1 MYAIVYE
8 YVNEWVSYKTQNF
21 VAIQYSIFL
30 SGRAFIMSS
39 NTNNVWLSSRVMV
52 ASTPKR
58 PVFAR
63 VRKHLLFGSGQTAD
77 SPIREIVVLEKS
89 IINNTIE
96 QESLEDRVSNLEKE
110 LEELKRE
117 LAPRRILSKL

>member
-1 MYAIVYE
+1 
-8 YVNEWVSYKTQNF
+8 
-21 VAIQYSIFL
+21 
-30 SGRAFIMSS
+30 MSS

-63 VRKHLLFGSGQTAD
+63 VRKRLLFGSGQTAD

-117 LAPRRILSKL
+117 LAPRRILRKL